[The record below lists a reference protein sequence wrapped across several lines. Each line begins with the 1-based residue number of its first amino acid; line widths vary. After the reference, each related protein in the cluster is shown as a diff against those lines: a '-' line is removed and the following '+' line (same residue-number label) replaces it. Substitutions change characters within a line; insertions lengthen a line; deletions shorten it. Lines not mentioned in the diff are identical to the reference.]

1 MVRSSMLY
9 LHHTGEVQVQVSPYR
24 AVVHSCMWNALS
36 TTQSLWLVRPYQ
48 PGLCD
53 LPRVRYLYTNT
64 PSSHAASC
72 SSH

>member
-36 TTQSLWLVRPYQ
+36 TTQSLWLVRPY
-48 PGLCD
+48 
-53 LPRVRYLYTNT
+53 
-64 PSSHAASC
+64 
-72 SSH
+72 